1 MAYFQTAKQAASLLT
16 LALCLVAVPFV
27 TNDFRAYQLGTY
39 LLYGVVAQGVALVW
53 GRLGFLPL
61 GQALFFG
68 LGAYVAGLLFIH
80 AQDNALLY
88 LLLPLSILV
97 PALLAYLVARLVF
110 AGQYIS
116 GPDFSLIKLRAPHGQ
131 GQRDQ

>member
-88 LLLPLSILV
+88 MSV
-97 PALLAYLVARLVF
+97 V
-110 AGQYIS
+110 
-116 GPDFSLIKLRAPHGQ
+116 LIFH
-131 GQRDQ
+131 